1 MGPPTC
7 RGSGSAQ
14 QLRKKSA
21 EVRVPRT
28 PLPCA
33 EGAMLPAM
41 ICRNPGV
48 PAGGPR
54 GWTRRLGLLAGASS
68 QGRRWGTGRPAGSSW
83 PCAGLA
89 LTQRT
94 ATQPAPGSP
103 GLGLGIGE
111 GWDSSPSGD
120 TRGDESQGHPA
131 FRDLSLHSHHHLIP
145 SLSATAWPVSVPGGH
160 SQHWA
165 GGTGHTQRPRLPG
178 PLRLLGGSQGRV
190 PHSIPPPGGLPQQ
203 EANEGGVPPGPCPP
217 QPPSS
222 PITLEA
228 PARPSG
234 LVRFPLQM
242 SVAV

>member
-1 MGPPTC
+1 MVLPLPSSPCSSPDPILGNLTRLGSWGPERGALDGAGWGDGVCPHHRVCSTEANSISREPTFPLNPEFRLPPPLPKRCWAPPRPPGNPALSPRRVWIPSSQVPQHRGLMGPPTC

-111 GWDSSPSGD
+111 GWD
-120 TRGDESQGHPA
+120 
-131 FRDLSLHSHHHLIP
+131 
-145 SLSATAWPVSVPGGH
+145 
-160 SQHWA
+160 
-165 GGTGHTQRPRLPG
+165 
-178 PLRLLGGSQGRV
+178 
-190 PHSIPPPGGLPQQ
+190 
-203 EANEGGVPPGPCPP
+203 
-217 QPPSS
+217 
-222 PITLEA
+222 
-228 PARPSG
+228 
-234 LVRFPLQM
+234 
-242 SVAV
+242 